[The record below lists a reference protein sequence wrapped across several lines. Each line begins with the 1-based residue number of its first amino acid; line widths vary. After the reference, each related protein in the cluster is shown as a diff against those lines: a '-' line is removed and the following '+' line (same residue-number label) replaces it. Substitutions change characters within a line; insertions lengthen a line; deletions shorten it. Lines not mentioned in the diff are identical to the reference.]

1 MDGRNIHGLLTPD
14 NCAVL
19 LIDYE
24 PQMAF
29 AVKNIDGETLVNNAV
44 GLAKAAKV
52 FNIPTIITT
61 VAAKT
66 FSGPIFSQLRDVFP
80 DAEIIDRTSINA
92 WEDKRF
98 ADAVKKTGRKKLVLG
113 GLWTELCIAMP
124 VISALEE
131 GYETYVVAD
140 ACGDINDIAHDMA
153 MMRMV
158 QAGAVPMT
166 WLQVLLELQ
175 RDWARKETYD
185 AVLEVIRDHAGTYGL
200 GVQYAKAVLGEHG
213 GTSMP

>member
-1 MDGRNIHGLLTPD
+1 MSSDKTHGLLDPG
-14 NCAVL
+14 NCTVL

-29 AVKNIDGETLVNNAV
+29 AVKNIDGEALVNNTV

-52 FNIPTIITT
+52 FNLPTIITT

-66 FSGPIFSQLRDVFP
+66 FSGPIFERLHDVFP
-80 DAEIIDRTSINA
+80 DAKLIDRTSINA
-92 WEDKRF
+92 WEDSNFRN
-98 ADAVKKTGRKKLVLG
+98 AVERAGRKKLIFG

-124 VISALEE
+124 VISAIED
-131 GYETYVVAD
+131 GYEAYVVGD
-140 ACGDINDIAHDMA
+140 ACGDISTMAHDMA
-153 MMRMV
+153 MTRMI
-158 QAGAVPMT
+158 QAGAVPMN

-185 AVLEVIRDHAGTYGL
+185 AVLDVVKEHAGTYGL
-200 GVQYAKAVLGEHG
+200 GVEYANAVMGAHG
-213 GTSMP
+213 GTAMP

>member
-1 MDGRNIHGLLTPD
+1 MDGNKIHGLLNPQ

-29 AVKNIDGETLVNNAV
+29 GVKNIDGETLVNNTV
-44 GLAKAAKV
+44 GLAKAARV
-52 FNIPTIITT
+52 FNLPTVITT

-66 FSGPIFSQLRDVFP
+66 FSGPIFERLHEVFP
-80 DAEIIDRTSINA
+80 DAELIDRTSINA
-92 WEDKRF
+92 WEDKNF
-98 ADAVKKTGRKKLVLG
+98 KAAVERTGRKKLVFG

-124 VISALEE
+124 VISAMEE
-131 GYETYVVAD
+131 GYEAYVVGD
-140 ACGDINDIAHDMA
+140 ACGDVSTMAHEMA
-153 MMRMV
+153 MTRMI
-158 QAGAVPMT
+158 QAGAVPMN

-185 AVLEVIRDHAGTYGL
+185 AVLEVVREHAGTYGL
-200 GVQYAKAVLGEHG
+200 GVEYANAVMGTQG
-213 GTSMP
+213 GTAMQ